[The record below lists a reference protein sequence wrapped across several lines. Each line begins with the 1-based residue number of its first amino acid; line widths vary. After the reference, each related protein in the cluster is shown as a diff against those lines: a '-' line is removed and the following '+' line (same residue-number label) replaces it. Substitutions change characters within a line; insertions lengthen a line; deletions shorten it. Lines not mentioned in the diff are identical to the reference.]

1 MDQLLT
7 LQQVAEYLNVSLKT
21 VRRLLLRGLP
31 SVRIGRLIRFRQQDV
46 ARWIEARK
54 EG

>member
-7 LQQVAEYLNVSLKT
+7 IRQVAEYLNVSLKT
-21 VRRLLLRGLP
+21 VRRLLGRGLP
-31 SVRIGRLIRFRQQDV
+31 SVRVGRLVRFRQQDV
-46 ARWIEARK
+46 ARWIEARR